1 MRKYSATLLFLLMQF
16 AVSSASAA
24 IIPVDLNNF
33 FADPSVLIATDGT
46 SARITEDPLL
56 FSTLLA
62 NDPGL
67 GDPNIII
74 PAIGTTLNFSYGF
87 TEAVGEN
94 NEFGVFIVDGATG
107 GSAGSAFEFFTQDSS
122 SGVVSFDLTSLAGQ
136 TLGLQFELTGL
147 FGDVGF
153 DSLVTISNVFLQTED
168 SIPVPEPSMVLLF
181 FFGFMYLLL
190 LGSRRNNYN

>member
-1 MRKYSATLLFLLMQF
+1 MRKYSATLLFLLVQF
-16 AVSSASAA
+16 VVSSASAA

-33 FADPSVLIATDGT
+33 FADPSVSITTDGT

-67 GDPNIII
+67 GDPDIII
-74 PAIGTTLNFSYGF
+74 PALGTILNFSYDF

-107 GSAGSAFEFFTQDSS
+107 GSVGSAFEFFTQDSS
-122 SGVVSFDLTSLAGQ
+122 SGLISFDLTSLAGR

-153 DSLVTISNVFLQTED
+153 DSLVTISNVFLQTQD
-168 SIPVPEPSMVLLF
+168 STPVPEPSVLLLF

-190 LGSRRNNYN
+190 IRFKADNYN